1 MGSWSLRKDTCLH
14 DFTIQTE
21 AANADIEAAAS
32 YPEDLAKMMN
42 KGGYIKKQMFNVN
55 ETACYWKK
63 MPFRN
68 FIARKEKSM
77 SLQCFKGWLSC

>member
-1 MGSWSLRKDTCLH
+1 
-14 DFTIQTE
+14 
-21 AANADIEAAAS
+21 
-32 YPEDLAKMMN
+32 MMN

-55 ETACYWKK
+55 ETAFYWEK

-77 SLQCFKGWLSC
+77 SLQCFKAKADSLVRG

>member
-1 MGSWSLRKDTCLH
+1 MRLKERICLCNIKVQNE
-14 DFTIQTE
+14 T
-21 AANADIEAAAS
+21 ANADVETAAS
-32 YPEDLAKMMN
+32 YPDLAKMMN

-55 ETACYWKK
+55 ETAFYWKK

-77 SLQCFKGWLSC
+77 SLQCSKAKADSLVRG